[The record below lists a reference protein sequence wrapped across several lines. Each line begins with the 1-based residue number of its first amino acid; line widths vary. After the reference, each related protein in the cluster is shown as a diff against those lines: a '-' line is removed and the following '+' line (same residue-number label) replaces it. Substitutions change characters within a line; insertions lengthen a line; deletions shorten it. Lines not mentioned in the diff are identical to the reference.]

1 MTERP
6 GLVEGE
12 RGKEPGIKMP
22 GVPDGPLRVHQVPN
36 QNPGSA
42 IRAQPGGMT
51 NLGLNDMAI
60 IPHGAELFTGKA
72 GKLRP
77 KQPLDGTIGF
87 LVKAPG
93 WHLAD

>member
-1 MTERP
+1 
-6 GLVEGE
+6 
-12 RGKEPGIKMP
+12 
-22 GVPDGPLRVHQVPN
+22 
-36 QNPGSA
+36 
-42 IRAQPGGMT
+42 MT